1 MPRLVLMYTFKE
13 EKILLCVVPILHFLV
28 LFSFGV
34 HQCHSLARGC
44 ITQMMVMSNVIKGLT
59 CPHGTLIGF
68 QMRWSKLDLRIG
80 IRVKDHGFKSRE
92 YPVG

>member
-1 MPRLVLMYTFKE
+1 MYTFRE